1 LTKEYNFRF
10 SVTLD
15 WAGQM
20 NMEAD
25 RYFGEVITPDLPMVR
40 FYTWDKPTISFGCNQ
55 NPSKRIDLVSCQ
67 RDHIPVVQRPT
78 GGRELLHGHDLCYCV
93 AMPHAA
99 GTTALQAKQIF
110 ARITD
115 VLIVGLSNMGITA
128 EWRNLS
134 NRPRTMPGPCFAQ
147 TDAGEITVA
156 EKKLIASAQRVF
168 ERCTIQEGSI
178 PLIRPI
184 IELTN
189 YLKTAD
195 RESMRLAMDANTAY
209 LQEQSNGT
217 MPIETVVGHFRQAF
231 EEHFSSQAGPAD
243 ELLTDFKRS
252 NKNVLWYQY

>member
-10 SVTLD
+10 SFTLA
-15 WAGQM
+15 WSGLM

-25 RYFGEVITPDLPMVR
+25 RYLGEVITPDFPVVR

-55 NPSKRIDLVSCQ
+55 NPTKRIDLASCQ

-99 GTTALQAKQIF
+99 GTTGLQAKQIF

-115 VLIVGLSNMGITA
+115 VLIAALFNMGITA
-128 EWRNLS
+128 EWRSLS

-156 EKKLIASAQRVF
+156 EKKLVASAQRVF

-178 PLIRPI
+178 PLVRPI
-184 IELTN
+184 VELIN
-189 YLKTAD
+189 YLNTPERD
-195 RESMRLAMDANTAY
+195 SMRLAMDANTAY
-209 LQEQSNGT
+209 LQEQIDGT
-217 MPIETVVGHFRQAF
+217 IPIETVVEHFKLAF
-231 EEHFSSQAGPAD
+231 EKHFSSQAGPAD
-243 ELLTDFKRS
+243 ELMEDFKRS
-252 NKNVLWYQY
+252 NKSVLWYHE